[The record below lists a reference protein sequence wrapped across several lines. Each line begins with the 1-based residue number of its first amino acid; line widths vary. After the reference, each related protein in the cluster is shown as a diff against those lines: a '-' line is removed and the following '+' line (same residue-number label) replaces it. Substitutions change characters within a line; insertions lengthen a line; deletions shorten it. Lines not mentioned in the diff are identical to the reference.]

1 MTDEELWERL
11 QARGLTPEQRIVA
24 LKKVGAKD
32 DDGMIIIMQRLKAT
46 PMQAFMMS
54 RKER

>member
-1 MTDEELWERL
+1 MTEEEYWEKL
-11 QARGLTPEQRIVA
+11 EARGLTPEERITA

-32 DDGMIIIMQRLKAT
+32 DDGMVLVMKRLKAT

>member
-1 MTDEELWERL
+1 MTEEEWWERL
-11 QARGLTPEQRIVA
+11 EARGLSPEQRIAA
-24 LKKVGAKD
+24 LKRVGAKD
-32 DDGMIIIMQRLKAT
+32 DDGMVIIMQRLKAT

>member
-1 MTDEELWERL
+1 MTEEEYWEKL
-11 QARGLTPEQRIVA
+11 EARGLTPEERITA

-32 DDGMIIIMQRLKAT
+32 DDGMVLVMKRLKPT